1 MPQNVTVEESI
12 IINVPKES
20 LWKVTALEFDKIGV
34 WSAGVTNSDGYGTS
48 EIGAVCRER
57 HCTPSYKGFK
67 QTTERIVDYRPENY
81 SFTYQIVSG
90 LPGMVKKATNTWL
103 HVGIGDKTRISM
115 QVSMQL
121 QGFMGWVMKGPM
133 QGKMKKILREN
144 LEELKVYAETGKV
157 HKRKKT
163 LNQSLAEV

>member
-1 MPQNVTVEESI
+1 
-12 IINVPKES
+12 
-20 LWKVTALEFDKIGV
+20 
-34 WSAGVTNSDGYGTS
+34 
-48 EIGAVCRER
+48 
-57 HCTPSYKGFK
+57 
-67 QTTERIVDYRPENY
+67 
-81 SFTYQIVSG
+81 
-90 LPGMVKKATNTWL
+90 MVKKATNTWL